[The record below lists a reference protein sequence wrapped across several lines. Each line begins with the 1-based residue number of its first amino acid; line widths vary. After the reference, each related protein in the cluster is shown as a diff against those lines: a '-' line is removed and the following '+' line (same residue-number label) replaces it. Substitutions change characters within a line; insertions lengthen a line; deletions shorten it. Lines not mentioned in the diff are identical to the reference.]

1 MITITAIIIA
11 GKSKKYRK
19 RKGFPKS
26 NQWLRKDKYK
36 KNEITKYGSK
46 KIFKIVKNNII
57 AISLTKND
65 YENYEIL

>member
-11 GKSKKYRK
+11 GKSKKYRR

-36 KNEITKYGSK
+36 KNEITKYGS
-46 KIFKIVKNNII
+46 
-57 AISLTKND
+57 
-65 YENYEIL
+65 